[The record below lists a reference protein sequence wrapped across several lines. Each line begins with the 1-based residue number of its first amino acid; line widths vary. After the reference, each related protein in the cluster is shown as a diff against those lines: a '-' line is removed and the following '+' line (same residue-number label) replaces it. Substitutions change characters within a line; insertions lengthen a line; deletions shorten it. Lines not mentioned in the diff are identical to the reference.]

1 MLEWLLTPDHRRRRL
16 ALGAPAGP
24 LQSYLSTPFPDGD
37 RDCRA
42 VDYLA
47 LDLETTGLDPQR
59 DAIISVG
66 MVAMHG
72 TRIDLGT
79 AEHRIV
85 RVNRAMPE
93 RSVIVHQLTDDAVAA
108 GEPLP
113 RVLADVLRRL
123 GGKVL
128 LAHHARVEFHF
139 LRRACADVFGG
150 EFLAPVV
157 DTESL
162 ARQWFERRD
171 KPFSPRDLRLSNL
184 RTRYNLPR
192 YPAHNAL
199 SDALACGELFAAQ
212 VAERESAHPMP
223 LKKFLVRP

>member
-16 ALGAPAGP
+16 AQRAPAGP
-24 LQSYLSTPFPDGD
+24 LQSFLSTPFPEGD
-37 RDCRA
+37 RDCRE
-42 VDYLA
+42 VEYLA
-47 LDLETTGLDPQR
+47 LDLETTGLDAQR

-66 MVAMHG
+66 MVGLTG
-72 TRIDLGT
+72 TRIDLAT

-85 RVNRAMPE
+85 RVNRDMPE
-93 RSVIVHQLTDDAVAA
+93 QSVIVHQLTDDTVAA

-123 GGKVL
+123 AGKVL
-128 LAHHARVEFHF
+128 IAHHARIEFHF
-139 LRRACADVFGG
+139 LRRACAEVYRG
-150 EFLAPVV
+150 EFLIPVV
-157 DTESL
+157 DTEFL
-162 ARQWFERRD
+162 ARHWFEQRN
-171 KPFSPRDLRLSNL
+171 KPFSPRDLRLANL

-212 VAERESAHPMP
+212 IAERESKHPMP
-223 LKKFLVRP
+223 LKKLLVRL

>member
-16 ALGAPAGP
+16 AQAAPAGP
-24 LQSYLSTPFPDGD
+24 LRSFLSTPFPDGG
-37 RDCRA
+37 RDCRE
-42 VDYLA
+42 VEYLA

-66 MVAMHG
+66 MVGLQG

-85 RVNRAMPE
+85 RVNRAIPE
-93 RSVIVHQLTDDAVAA
+93 QSVIVHQLTDDAVAA
-108 GEPLP
+108 GAPLAK
-113 RVLADVLRRL
+113 VLADVLRRL
-123 GGKVL
+123 AGRVL
-128 LAHHARVEFHF
+128 LAHHARVEFGF
-139 LRRACADVFGG
+139 LRRACAEVFNG
-150 EFLAPVV
+150 EFVVPVV

-162 ARQWFERRD
+162 ARRWFEQRD
-171 KPFSPRDLRLSNL
+171 KPFSPRDLRLANL
-184 RTRYNLPR
+184 RARYNLPR

-212 VAERESAHPMP
+212 VAERESGHPMP
-223 LKKFLVRP
+223 LKKYLVRP

>member
-16 ALGAPAGP
+16 AHAAPDGP
-24 LQSYLSTPFPDGD
+24 LKAFLSTPFPDAD
-37 RDCRA
+37 RDCRE
-42 VDYLA
+42 VDYVA

-66 MVAMHG
+66 MVGLRG
-72 TRIDLGT
+72 TRIELGT

-85 RVNRAMPE
+85 RVDRAMPE
-93 RSVIVHQLTDDAVAA
+93 ASVIVHRLTDDAVAR
-108 GEPLP
+108 GEPLA

-123 GGKVL
+123 AGKALV
-128 LAHHARVEFHF
+128 AHHARVEFQF
-139 LRRACADVFGG
+139 LRRACAAVFGG

-157 DTESL
+157 DTERL

-171 KPFSPRDLRLSNL
+171 KPYSPRDLRLSNL
-184 RTRYNLPR
+184 RARYNLPR

-212 VAERESAHPMP
+212 VAERESRQPMP
-223 LKKFLVRP
+223 LKAFLAKP